1 MGCFLLGIITISMVL
16 MSNTYS
22 YNSGLISVSTGDTY
36 NPGVSLTELLL
47 NQLQHNN
54 TNPGRPVNYQNF
66 PSNHLGHFNT
76 EKKMKLVSIMRL
88 TDTSDQYRFGSSV
101 TNFYI
106 KGTNDFPTV
115 TPSMVGTVM
124 AAEFIR

>member
-1 MGCFLLGIITISMVL
+1 MGCFLLGIITISIVL
-16 MSNTYS
+16 MSNNSS

-36 NPGVSLTELLL
+36 NPGVSLTSLLL
-47 NQLQHNN
+47 HQLDHNN
-54 TNPGRPVNYQNF
+54 TTPGRPVNYQNF
-66 PSNHLGHFNT
+66 PSNHPGHLNT

-88 TDTSDQYRFGSSV
+88 TDRSGQYRFGSSV

-115 TPSMVGTVM
+115 DDTMIGNVM
-124 AAEFIR
+124 SVEFPR